1 MGVMA
6 RTLVNEG
13 AAHASADEL
22 LRSRSRSGS
31 RWFGRARRTVRPER
45 PGPEL
50 KTPDQIELMRLAG
63 RVVRRAL
70 EAASRACVAGAT
82 TRQVNDV
89 ARTVILGAGG
99 VGLFRDYPTYR
110 PGEGFPGDVCVSV
123 NEEIVHGIPG
133 SRVLCDGDIVTVDC
147 GVKLAGWCA
156 DAAVT
161 VPVGDVSRPVEKL
174 VRVTREVLAEA
185 IEAIRPGRRWSQVA
199 RIMQELAESAG
210 FGVVREFVG
219 HGIGRVLHE
228 LPQAPAY
235 VSRRFA
241 RGHDF
246 ELEVGMTLAVE
257 PMLTLGNP
265 VPVTLADGWT
275 VVTRDRLPSCH
286 VEHTIAVTPR
296 GADVLTDGR

>member
-6 RTLVNEG
+6 RTLVNDGCG
-13 AAHASADEL
+13 AAPAEPALSA
-22 LRSRSRSGS
+22 RARSGS
-31 RWFGRARRTVRPER
+31 RWFGRSRRPRQTDR
-45 PGPEL
+45 PGPEF
-50 KTPDQIELMRLAG
+50 KSPAQIESMRAAG

-70 EAASRACVAGAT
+70 EAASRACVCGAT
-82 TRQVNDV
+82 TGDVND
-89 ARTVILGAGG
+89 AACRIIQASGG
-99 VGLFRDYPTYR
+99 DGLFRNYPTYR
-110 PGEGFPGDVCVSV
+110 VGEGFPGDVCVSV

-133 SRVLCDGDIVTVDC
+133 ARVLCDGDIVTVDC
-147 GVKLAGWCA
+147 GVRLNGWCA

-161 VPVGDVSRPVEKL
+161 VPVGPVSRPVEKL

-185 IEAIRPGRRWSQVA
+185 IEAIRPGRRWSEVA
-199 RIMQELAESAG
+199 RIMQGLADSAG

-235 VSRRFA
+235 VNRTFA
-241 RGHDF
+241 RWHDF

-265 VPVTLADGWT
+265 SPVTLEDGWT
-275 VVTRDRLPSCH
+275 VVTADRLPACH